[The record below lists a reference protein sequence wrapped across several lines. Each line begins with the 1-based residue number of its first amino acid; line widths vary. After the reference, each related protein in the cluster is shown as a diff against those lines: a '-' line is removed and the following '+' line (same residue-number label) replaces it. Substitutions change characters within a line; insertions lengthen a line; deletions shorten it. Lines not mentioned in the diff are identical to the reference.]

1 MISLSPEAAARALGV
16 ECVAGP
22 VTGVS
27 TDTRTLKLGDLF
39 VALRGDNYDGNQFV
53 PAALAGGASGAVVEI
68 GAAIAGDVDYQPPG
82 GQSLYRVPDAMDALA
97 ALAQAVRRASTAR
110 VVAVTGSVG
119 KTSTKDLIA
128 GMAGTIREVV
138 ATPANHNN
146 EIGVPLTLL
155 EITPTTEMVVVEM
168 GMRGKGQI
176 RALTMTAEPD
186 VAVVTAIAPVHLEL
200 LGHVADIV
208 AAKVEIFEGLRPG
221 GAAVVP
227 ADDAEVVAAARR
239 SGARV
244 VTFGFCDARLAEVET
259 PSSAAL
265 CGGIES
271 ADADVTAD
279 VTGVALRDKNGGA
292 SLRLSWPGGGA
303 EVTTAFRAAHRLR
316 NAVVATAACYA
327 AGLAVSEC
335 VPGLADV
342 EFTPLRGDEVLAG
355 GVLIVDDTYNAN
367 PAAVRLALDD
377 LLILAESSTRRP
389 VAVLGDMLELG
400 SHAAQYHRGVGIHAA
415 RAGVA
420 ALIGVGSLSRRTVE
434 AFKQESMEPEKGDS
448 SRPPRS
454 SGPSMPMVAWVETAE
469 NAENAVDEIMAVVRP
484 GDVVLVKGSRG
495 MKLDRLVELLV
506 TRLNATATT
515 HQAAVP

>member
-1 MISLSPEAAARALGV
+1 MISLSAEAAVRALGV
-16 ECVAGP
+16 DCVSGS

-27 TDTRTLKLGDLF
+27 TDTRTLKQGDLF

-53 PAALAGGASGAVVEI
+53 PAALAAGASGAVVEI

-82 GQSLYRVPDAMDALA
+82 GQNLYRVPDALDALS
-97 ALAQAVRRASTAR
+97 ALARAVRRASTAR

-128 GMAGTIREVV
+128 GMAGQVLEVV

-155 EITPTTEMVVVEM
+155 EITPTTEVVVVEM

-176 RALTMTAEPD
+176 RALTLTAEPD
-186 VAVVTAIAPVHLEL
+186 VAVITAIAPVHLEL

-227 ADDAEVVAAARR
+227 VDDAEVVAAARR

-244 VTFGFCDARLAEVET
+244 VTFGFSDERRAELET
-259 PSSAAL
+259 PLDAAL
-265 CGGIES
+265 HGRSES
-271 ADADVTAD
+271 VRAD

-292 SLRLSWPGGGA
+292 TLRLSWPGGSA
-303 EVTTAFRAAHRLR
+303 EVSTAFRAAHRLR

-327 AGLAVSEC
+327 VGLPVAEC
-335 VPGLADV
+335 VLGLADV
-342 EFTPLRGDEVLAG
+342 AFTPLRGDEVLAG
-355 GVLIVDDTYNAN
+355 GVLIVDDTYNAS

-377 LLILAESSTRRP
+377 LLISAESSTRRP

-400 SHAAQYHRGVGIHAA
+400 SHAAQYHREVGLYAA

-420 ALIGVGSLSRRTVE
+420 ALIGVGSLSQRTVE
-434 AFKQESMEPEKGDS
+434 SFEQESMERKGGDVS
-448 SRPPRS
+448 KLPRS
-454 SGPSMPMVAWVETAE
+454 SERSAPAVAWVETAE
-469 NAENAVDEIMAVVRP
+469 NAVDEIMGVVRP
-484 GDVVLVKGSRG
+484 GDIVLMKGSRG
-495 MKLDRLVELLV
+495 MKLDRLVERLV

>member
-1 MISLSPEAAARALGV
+1 MICLSPEAAARALGV
-16 ECVAGP
+16 EHVSGP

-27 TDTRTLKLGDLF
+27 TDTRTLSQGDLF
-39 VALRGDNYDGNQFV
+39 VALRGDNYDGYQFV

-82 GQSLYRVPDAMDALA
+82 GQSLYRVPDTLDALA
-97 ALAQAVRRASTAR
+97 VLAQAVRRASTAR
-110 VVAVTGSVG
+110 VIAVTGSVG

-128 GMAGTIREVV
+128 GMAGSIREVV
-138 ATPANHNN
+138 STPANHNN

-155 EITPTTEMVVVEM
+155 EITPTTEVVVVEM

-176 RALTMTAEPD
+176 RALATTAEPD

-200 LGHVADIV
+200 LGHLSDIV

-221 GAAVVP
+221 GVAVVP

-244 VTFGFCDARLAEVET
+244 VTFHFSDARRAASQTLSGTVPRGRLEIAE
-259 PSSAAL
+259 
-265 CGGIES
+265 
-271 ADADVTAD
+271 AD
-279 VTGVALRDKNGGA
+279 VTGMALQDENGGA
-292 SLRLSWPGGGA
+292 TLRLSWPGGSA
-303 EVTTAFRAAHRLR
+303 EVSTPFRAVHRLR

-327 AGLAVSEC
+327 AGLPVSQC
-335 VPGLADV
+335 VSGLADV
-342 EFTPLRGDEVLAG
+342 SFTPLRGDEVLAG

-367 PAAVRLALDD
+367 PDAVRLALDD
-377 LLILAESSTRRP
+377 LLISAESSTRRP

-400 SHAAQYHRGVGIHAA
+400 SRAAHYHREVGIHAA

-434 AFKQESMEPEKGDS
+434 AFSQESIERGEGDVSNLPGGSGS
-448 SRPPRS
+448 SVPA
-454 SGPSMPMVAWVETAE
+454 VAWVETE
-469 NAENAVDEIMAVVRP
+469 ERAVDEIMAVVRP
-484 GDVVLVKGSRG
+484 GDIVLVKGSRG
-495 MKLDRLVELLV
+495 MKLDRLVEGLV
-506 TRLNATATT
+506 AHLNSHAPT
-515 HQAAVP
+515 HHVAVP

>member
-1 MISLSPEAAARALGV
+1 MIILSPEVAARALGV
-16 ECVAGP
+16 EQVLGP

-27 TDTRTLKLGDLF
+27 TDTRTLKQDDLF
-39 VALRGDNYDGNQFV
+39 VALRGDNYDGYQFV

-82 GQSLYRVPDAMDALA
+82 GQSLYRVPDTLDALA

-128 GMAGTIREVV
+128 GMARNIREVV

-176 RALTMTAEPD
+176 RALAMTAEPD

-200 LGHVADIV
+200 LGHVSDIV

-227 ADDAEVVAAARR
+227 VDDAEVVAAARR

-244 VTFGFCDARLAEVET
+244 VTFGFSDERRAEFDT
-259 PSSAAL
+259 PSGTAL
-265 CGGIES
+265 RGRPDS
-271 ADADVTAD
+271 ADAD

-292 SLRLSWPGGGA
+292 ALRLSWPGGSA
-303 EVTTAFRAAHRLR
+303 EVSTAFRAAHRLR

-327 AGLAVSEC
+327 AGLPVAEC
-335 VPGLADV
+335 VSGLADV
-342 EFTPLRGDEVLAG
+342 AFTPLRGDEVLAG
-355 GVLIVDDTYNAN
+355 GVLIVDDTYNAS

-377 LLILAESSTRRP
+377 LLISAESSTRRP

-400 SHAAQYHRGVGIHAA
+400 SRAAQYHREVGIHAA

-420 ALIGVGSLSRRTVE
+420 ALVGVGSLSRRTVE
-434 AFKQESMEPEKGDS
+434 AFEQESMEREGGDVSKLPRKCGS
-448 SRPPRS
+448 SVPA
-454 SGPSMPMVAWVETAE
+454 VAWVETAE
-469 NAENAVDEIMAVVRP
+469 NALDEIMAVVRP
-484 GDVVLVKGSRG
+484 GYIGLVMGSRG
-495 MKLDRLVELLV
+495 MKLDRLVERLV
-506 TRLNATATT
+506 ARLNATATT